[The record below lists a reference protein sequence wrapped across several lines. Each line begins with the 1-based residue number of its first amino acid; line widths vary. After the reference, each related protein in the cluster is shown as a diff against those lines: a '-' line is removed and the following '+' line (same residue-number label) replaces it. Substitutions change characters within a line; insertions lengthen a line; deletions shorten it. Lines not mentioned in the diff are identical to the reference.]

1 MAFTI
6 VYAGTRQPLPE
17 GMRVYGVELGAD
29 KLPAAGAFRCDV
41 QAKGV
46 AGVTAELGFPRG
58 AKSPGEVAPDPA
70 AKYQVIAIPAA
81 QDFGSPAEAYQ
92 ALRRC
97 PPLAFA
103 DGRLPAVVVSG
114 LRPDNVEPPRPGGHV
129 IRFRATAKDGEE
141 LVGSA
146 ISLSDTGPG
155 PRLSLPRWALRQV
168 RCGELATL
176 KVFVRRLEGEKIFF
190 EVEDESGKPAGSAAA
205 EVKDGQAV
213 AQWLVPPTL
222 LPAAKAA
229 ADESKPAGKLRFHA
243 LSPSENVLSGL
254 LEVLPPRVPPPPPK
268 QAAPPPG
275 KAAPPATTKK

>member
-29 KLPAAGAFRCDV
+29 KLPAAGAFRC
-41 QAKGV
+41 
-46 AGVTAELGFPRG
+46 G
-58 AKSPGEVAPDPA
+58 AKPPGEFTPDPA

-97 PPLAFA
+97 PPLSFEG
-103 DGRLPAVVVSG
+103 GRLPAVVVSG
-114 LRPDNVEPPRPGGHV
+114 LRPDNVEPPRPGSHV
-129 IRFRATAKDGEE
+129 VRFRAIAKDGEE

-146 ISLSDTGPG
+146 ISLGDTGAG
-155 PRLSLPRWALRQV
+155 PRLSLPRWVEKQV

-190 EVEDESGKPAGSAAA
+190 EVEDEAGKSAGSAAA
-205 EVKDGQAV
+205 EVKDGEAV
-213 AQWLVPPTL
+213 AQWLVPPAL

-229 ADESKPAGKLRFHA
+229 ADEAKPAGKLRFHA
-243 LSPSENVLSGL
+243 LSTSENLMSGL

-268 QAAPPPG
+268 
-275 KAAPPATTKK
+275 KAAPEAGKPAPAATRPAPAAQPTSPAKK